1 MARGSLK
8 DPFKKQEET
17 PMKQVSG
24 QQIGSTLGGVAGT
37 AIGGPI
43 GGMIGSTLGG
53 IIGGAFG
60 GGQQQDAGPSQAEL
74 DVQRR
79 MQELE
84 DFQFR
89 TVNPYE
95 DMQVNLQAAD
105 FQRSMQ
111 AQQQANTLQALRG
124 VGGAAGAASLATA
137 MSRQAAEKERAIAA
151 DIGRQEQEIKQASA
165 EQQAANQI
173 AKQKFEL
180 DRMQTMLGI
189 DMAKVTGEEQ
199 ARLAE
204 EQGRL
209 NRQSQ
214 LIGAGVS
221 LLGTL
226 GSSFIESGG
235 LQPKNTTDSAP
246 LNLPK
251 AGSIT
256 PPDSLTQRINTSGMR
271 ATPNF
276 GNRTPSISVGNITST
291 VID

>member
-24 QQIGSTLGGVAGT
+24 EQIGSTLGGVAGT

-53 IIGGAFG
+53 IIGGSFG
-60 GGQQQDAGPSQAEL
+60 SGGNKQQDTDLSQAEL

-79 MQELE
+79 MQEYE

-89 TVNPYE
+89 AVNPYE
-95 DMQVNLQAAD
+95 DMQVNLQAAE
-105 FQRSMQ
+105 FQRDMQ
-111 AQQQANTLQALRG
+111 AQQQADTLQALRG
-124 VGGAAGAASLATA
+124 AGGAAGAASLATA

-165 EQQAANQI
+165 EQQVANQI
-173 AKQKFEL
+173 ARQKFEL

-189 DMAKVTGEEQ
+189 DMARVTGEEQ
-199 ARLAE
+199 ARIAA
-204 EQGRL
+204 EQGKL

-214 LIGAGVS
+214 LIGAGIS
-221 LLGTL
+221 LAGTL
-226 GSSFIESGG
+226 GSAYIQG
-235 LQPKNTTDSAP
+235 QAD
-246 LNLPK
+246 
-251 AGSIT
+251 
-256 PPDSLTQRINTSGMR
+256 R
-271 ATPNF
+271 
-276 GNRTPSISVGNITST
+276 
-291 VID
+291 